1 MSQQNDEMSFW
12 DHLEAL
18 RWTLFRCILALL
30 VFTIASFS
38 VMRYLFDHVI
48 MAPCYGDFATYRLMC
63 KVTSSV
69 SFLPDFCDPA
79 FKVNIVNIKLA
90 TQFFTHMSSSFWLA
104 LLLTFPYLV
113 YEVWKF
119 IRPALYENEM
129 KSLRWVFSFGTVMF
143 FIGCSVGYFIVFPM
157 TLRFLATYE
166 LSAAISEQV
175 SLESYMD
182 NFLMMIFIMGLVFEM
197 PLLSWLLSQIGIL
210 NRSFFRTYRRYA
222 IVGLLV
228 AAAFITPSG
237 DPFTLSLVFFPLYS
251 LYELSAFFVKK
262 APEEAGDDSDELLSA
277 IPAEKDL

>member
-1 MSQQNDEMSFW
+1 M
-12 DHLEAL
+12 
-18 RWTLFRCILALL
+18 
-30 VFTIASFS
+30 
-38 VMRYLFDHVI
+38 
-48 MAPCYGDFATYRLMC
+48 MC

-69 SFLPDFCDPA
+69 SFLPDFCDSA

-129 KSLRWVFSFGTVMF
+129 KSVRWVFSFGTLMF

-166 LSAAISEQV
+166 LSTAITEQV

-237 DPFTLSLVFFPLYS
+237 DPFTLSRVFFPLYS

>member
-1 MSQQNDEMSFW
+1 MSFW

-18 RWTLFRCILALL
+18 RWTLFRCILALF

-48 MAPCYGDFATYRLMC
+48 MAPCYGDFATYQLMC

-69 SFLPDFCDPA
+69 SFLPDFCDSA

-129 KSLRWVFSFGTVMF
+129 KSVRWVQTQ
-143 FIGCSVGYFIVFPM
+143 CTRHLQY
-157 TLRFLATYE
+157 
-166 LSAAISEQV
+166 LSCLFYLHIPPEAFVPKSQN
-175 SLESYMD
+175 
-182 NFLMMIFIMGLVFEM
+182 NFL
-197 PLLSWLLSQIGIL
+197 
-210 NRSFFRTYRRYA
+210 
-222 IVGLLV
+222 
-228 AAAFITPSG
+228 
-237 DPFTLSLVFFPLYS
+237 TLY
-251 LYELSAFFVKK
+251 
-262 APEEAGDDSDELLSA
+262 
-277 IPAEKDL
+277 